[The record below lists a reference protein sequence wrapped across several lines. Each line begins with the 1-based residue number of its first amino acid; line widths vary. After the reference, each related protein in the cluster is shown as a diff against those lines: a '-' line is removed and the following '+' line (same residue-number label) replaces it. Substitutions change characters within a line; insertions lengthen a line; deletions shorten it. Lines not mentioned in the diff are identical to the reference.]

1 MNVLGDSPRRKLY
14 LSFSALLLLAL
25 SIATVSLSRPSY
37 AAAASSSPGIVIP
50 LYTDPTDSTWNTVVQ
65 VHNAYPTV
73 PMIVIA
79 DPTSSGAGTSID
91 QNYVSGVKNLQAA
104 GIIVLG
110 YIDTIYA
117 GRALSSVESDA
128 TNWWNWYHPN
138 GIFFDE
144 FGGSAAYYSTL
155 NTFVKA
161 LGVTYTMGNPG
172 TTVSTSYYGILD
184 SLIISENPSYPSIST
199 LSSATSGYS
208 KSGFGYLAYGVSL
221 DTSFEVSSTQYVGWI
236 YITSASG
243 SNPWN
248 TLPSYFSNEVAAIDP
263 PGTTSSTSSAPS
275 TTTSTTST
283 TVTSTSTTSGG
294 ASLSITTQ
302 PSTGFYIQSVVDN
315 TLGATVASGAYTP
328 QTITG
333 TVGHSYSVTVDDF
346 GGYYVTAAN
355 VGTFTRTSANG
366 GGGTTTFTLQANTN
380 LAFTMS
386 TSATTTTSTTTTSP
400 TTTSTSTSTTTT
412 ISSTTTT
419 STSSSPIWIKVKSA
433 NLAGVQFTGMY
444 VTVTAAGG
452 KVLATGYT
460 TLTFHGSSGTTY
472 TVCVYNYQTTTF
484 SHWGAG
490 GTSSCQTVTP
500 TTNLVMTAYFG

>member
-14 LSFSALLLLAL
+14 LSFSAMLLLAL

-37 AAAASSSPGIVIP
+37 AATASSSPGIVIP

-184 SLIISENPSYPSIST
+184 SLIISENPSYPSLST

-221 DTSFEVSSTQYVGWI
+221 NTSYEVSSTQYVGWL
-236 YITSASG
+236 YITSLG
-243 SNPWN
+243 GGNPWN
-248 TLPSYFSNEVAAIDP
+248 ALPSYFSNEVAAIDP
-263 PGTTSSTSSAPS
+263 PGTSSTSS

-283 TVTSTSTTSGG
+283 ASATVTSTSTSSGV

-302 PSTGFYIQSVVDN
+302 PATGFYIQSVVDN
-315 TLGATVASGAYTP
+315 TGGVTVASGLYTP
-328 QTITG
+328 HTITG
-333 TVGHSYSVTVDDF
+333 TIGHSYSVTVDDY
-346 GGYYVTAAN
+346 GGSYVAAAN

-380 LAFTMS
+380 LAFTLS
-386 TSATTTTSTTTTSP
+386 TSLTTTTTSTTTTSP
-400 TTTSTSTSTTTT
+400 TTSSTSTTTT
-412 ISSTTTT
+412 ISSTTAT
-419 STSSSPIWIKVKSA
+419 STSSSSPIWIKVKSV

-444 VTVTAAGG
+444 VTVTASGG

-460 TLTFHGSSGTTY
+460 TLTFHGLSGTTY
-472 TVCVYNYQTTTF
+472 TVCVYNHLTTTF

-490 GTSSCQTVTP
+490 STSSCQTVTP
-500 TTNLVMTAYFG
+500 TTNLVMTAYYG